1 MKQLSEKQI
10 QDNFETLMG
19 VIDKYISAPRK
30 EKLSLLYTDKQEIIA
45 LAPAAGKENYHNCFP
60 GGYVE
65 HILNVVNIGL
75 NVNKLWEDSNAVNTH
90 TEEELVFALLN
101 HDLGKIGEGDEPYFI
116 PNPSEWHRKNQ
127 GAIYAHN
134 PAINF
139 MPVPERSL
147 FILQQ
152 YGIECSF
159 NEYVAIRTHDG
170 LYDEANKSYYMSYN
184 EDGKLRTNLPFIVHQ
199 ADMMASRIEW
209 QQWKYS
215 TPNSPS
221 NVAKAVRGSSP
232 VQRRMNTLAAA
243 PKSES
248 ASKIFDDLFKDK

>member
-10 QDNFETLMG
+10 QDNFESLMK
-19 VIDKYISAPRK
+19 VIDTYITGDRK

-45 LAPAAGKENYHNCFP
+45 LAPASGKENYHNCFP

-101 HDLGKIGEGDEPYFI
+101 HDLGKIGEGDQPYFI

-147 FILQQ
+147 YILQQ

-184 EDGKLRTNLPFIVHQ
+184 EDGKFRTNLPFIVHQ

-215 TPNSPS
+215 MPNSPE
-221 NVAKAVRGSSP
+221 NVRSVKGGSA
-232 VQRRMNTLAAA
+232 VQRRMNTLATA

>member
-1 MKQLSEKQI
+1 MKQLSEKEI
-10 QDNFETLMG
+10 QNNFDSLLE
-19 VIDKYISAPRK
+19 IINNYIESPRK
-30 EKLSLLYTDKQEIIA
+30 EKLIQLYTDKQEIIA
-45 LAPAAGKENYHNCFP
+45 LAPASGKENYHNCFP
-60 GGYVE
+60 GGYVA
-65 HILNVVNIGL
+65 HILNVINIGL
-75 NVNKLWEDSNAVNTH
+75 NVNKLWEESNAVNTH

-184 EDGKLRTNLPFIVHQ
+184 EDGKMRTNLPFIVHQ
-199 ADMMASRIEW
+199 ADMIASRVEW

-215 TPNSPS
+215 TPTAPE
-221 NVAKAVRGSSP
+221 NVKAVKGGSA
-232 VQRRMNTLAAA
+232 VQRRMNTLATA

-248 ASKIFDDLFKDK
+248 ASKIFDDLFKTK